1 MCYSIAMNPENDIFT
16 NQWMKGK
23 MCHLDWALVEYR
35 YVMNN
40 TMKLSHNLQSLNCM
54 EANGEAVLS
63 LFCCLLIM
71 CYDSQVWQS
80 SGRWLRT
87 WKQFRSGI
95 CSISTEW

>member
-63 LFCCLLIM
+63 LFCCLLITY
-71 CYDSQVWQS
+71 YDSQV
-80 SGRWLRT
+80 
-87 WKQFRSGI
+87 
-95 CSISTEW
+95 